1 MSETECIVRP
11 GCQCQAKHQQDA
23 GGRPIDRSQPLA
35 PPMPVSRT
43 MAKQAIDLLRQMDN
57 IPVGQPSPMRETIHL
72 LERQLDEQPPPALTT
87 DTRTDTDIAIIAAAE
102 RIAITSQPG
111 YPTTTNRDNIRRV
124 AEDELRRISDT
135 AYRQGVNHAAPIS
148 PPSPPPPAL
157 GNPASTAV
165 CGLPDC
171 DYQATGR
178 TQAEAQ
184 AALTRHWTTAT
195 GRVPAPRT
203 NSPMTPT
210 GSRSSPRT
218 VAQLATLIETEMP
231 AGTSREQALWLTLQ
245 AQRCTEL
252 AVSMTWRTGTTIR
265 HHMANAATDTNP
277 AASRTHQRHQRNPSP
292 SPCDTRPPAA
302 AEPHTTAG
310 RHKSRPDNYRRQLPN
325 PSNPLQQNPVPRP
338 RTNTGHANRY
348 APSGHHNSPCQL
360 RRTRP
365 TPLPA
370 TPKCLSLA
378 GG

>member
-23 GGRPIDRSQPLA
+23 GGRPIDQSQPLA

-72 LERQLDEQPPPALTT
+72 LERQLDDTQPPPPSAPS
-87 DTRTDTDIAIIAAAE
+87 DMDIAVTAAAE
-102 RIAITSQPG
+102 RIAINAQPG
-111 YPTTTNRDNIRRV
+111 YLTTTNRDNIRRV

-148 PPSPPPPAL
+148 PPSPPPPPAV

-178 TQAEAQ
+178 TEAEAQ
-184 AALTRHWTTAT
+184 AALARHLDEHH
-195 GRVPAPRT
+195 GP
-203 NSPMTPT
+203 
-210 GSRSSPRT
+210 GSRTPHELADDAFRQLQFAART

-231 AGTSREQALWLTLQ
+231 AGNSREQALWLTRQ
-245 AQRCTEL
+245 AQRYTEL

-265 HHMANAATDTNP
+265 HHMANAAADT
-277 AASRTHQRHQRNPSP
+277 
-292 SPCDTRPPAA
+292 
-302 AEPHTTAG
+302 
-310 RHKSRPDNYRRQLPN
+310 
-325 PSNPLQQNPVPRP
+325 
-338 RTNTGHANRY
+338 
-348 APSGHHNSPCQL
+348 
-360 RRTRP
+360 
-365 TPLPA
+365 
-370 TPKCLSLA
+370 
-378 GG
+378 